1 MIMLSDK
8 TKQFIKIHTNRYSNE
23 LGSVESK
30 YGKRVISY
38 REWIDPEN
46 AVSACEIEREEV
58 LRDVTIWIKT
68 NLSQFDITDA
78 NSRIRHKERVSYGG
92 GHSQRCDSAPSELAN
107 EDKEGSRT
115 AVFILKIEIYEEEYK
130 K

>member
-1 MIMLSDK
+1 MISDK

-46 AVSACEIEREEV
+46 AVSACEIEKSEFMKKAHDFFSLHEPDEWVQSLGGVGHFFNKEKFFNDFRKAMEE
-58 LRDVTIWIKT
+58 
-68 NLSQFDITDA
+68 
-78 NSRIRHKERVSYGG
+78 
-92 GHSQRCDSAPSELAN
+92 
-107 EDKEGSRT
+107 
-115 AVFILKIEIYEEEYK
+115 
-130 K
+130 

>member
-78 NSRIRHKERVSYGG
+78 NGYTIDINDIVY
-92 GHSQRCDSAPSELAN
+92 
-107 EDKEGSRT
+107 
-115 AVFILKIEIYEEEYK
+115 FINQKLNTK
-130 K
+130 

>member
-1 MIMLSDK
+1 MLSDK

-46 AVSACEIEREEV
+46 AVFACEIEREEV

-68 NLSQFDITDA
+68 NLSKFDITDA
-78 NSRIRHKERVSYGG
+78 NGYTIDINDIVY
-92 GHSQRCDSAPSELAN
+92 
-107 EDKEGSRT
+107 
-115 AVFILKIEIYEEEYK
+115 FINQKLNTK
-130 K
+130 

>member
-1 MIMLSDK
+1 MLSDK

-78 NSRIRHKERVSYGG
+78 NGYTIDINDIVY
-92 GHSQRCDSAPSELAN
+92 
-107 EDKEGSRT
+107 
-115 AVFILKIEIYEEEYK
+115 FINQKLNTK
-130 K
+130 

>member
-1 MIMLSDK
+1 MLSDK

-46 AVSACEIEREEV
+46 AVSACEIEKSEFM
-58 LRDVTIWIKT
+58 KK
-68 NLSQFDITDA
+68 A
-78 NSRIRHKERVSYGG
+78 NDFFSLHEPDEWVQSLGG
-92 GHSQRCDSAPSELAN
+92 VGHYFNKKKFFNDFRKAM
-107 EDKEGSRT
+107 ED
-115 AVFILKIEIYEEEYK
+115 
-130 K
+130 

>member
-1 MIMLSDK
+1 MLSNK

-78 NSRIRHKERVSYGG
+78 NGYTIDINDIVY
-92 GHSQRCDSAPSELAN
+92 
-107 EDKEGSRT
+107 
-115 AVFILKIEIYEEEYK
+115 FINK
-130 K
+130 KLNTK